1 MNMTCNDSALLSV
14 IAMVKNI
21 LNILTLAIPIV
32 LILMLSID
40 ISKLVIDPNDSNR
53 AKILKSIVNKAI
65 ATVVVFFLPTIVN
78 MFMGAVGTDNF
89 QKASCWKEATTE
101 NIEVLR
107 QREKAVQE
115 EEKAKRTRE
124 KEEQKLKREE
134 ETREIERKREIAEV
148 KAKEEAR
155 KKELEE
161 ARKRQALGY
170 DYSLLDSGY
179 FGRVERGPDGIYE
192 FYQAEAPWRSHFFG
206 NYSNSGIE
214 IGSQTIAGSGC
225 GPTTMAVILASF
237 YDNPQ
242 RYNPITVT
250 KSACAKYDC
259 SAGMTSMAQMSQYL
273 NEQGLVSYYGGRTN
287 ARKLLQD
294 LSVPGTMIL
303 AWENPGSAGT
313 WCYPH
318 FTTGGHY
325 YAIVGLKNGLLDVV
339 QVGNRKQTGLYTAE
353 SRARCMAGYYVVR
366 R

>member
-21 LNILTLAIPIV
+21 LNILTLAIPII

-53 AKILKSIVNKAI
+53 GKILKSIVNKAI
-65 ATVVVFFLPTIVN
+65 ATVVVFFLPTIIN
-78 MFMGAVGTDNF
+78 MLMEAVGTDNF

-124 KEEQKLKREE
+124 KEEQKLLREE
-134 ETREIERKREIAEV
+134 EAREIERKREIAEV

-179 FGRVERGPDGIYE
+179 FGQVQRGPDGIYE
-192 FYQAEAPWRSHFFG
+192 FYQAEKPWGSHTFG
-206 NYSNSGIE
+206 PNN
-214 IGSQTIAGSGC
+214 QTMAGSGC
-225 GPTTMAVILASF
+225 GPTTMAVLLASF
-237 YDNPQ
+237 HNNPGK
-242 RYNPITVT
+242 YNPITVARE
-250 KSACAKYDC
+250 ACKIANCKR
-259 SAGMTSMAQMSQYL
+259 GMVNMENMAQYL
-273 NEQGLVSYYGGRTN
+273 REQGLVAYYGGRTN

-303 AWENPGSAGT
+303 AWENANEAGA
-313 WCYPH
+313 WCNPR
-318 FTTGGHY
+318 FTDGGHY
-325 YAIVGLKNGLLDVV
+325 YAIVGLKNGLLDIV
-339 QVGNRKQTGLYTAE
+339 QVGDRKQTGLYTAE
-353 SRARCMAGYYVVR
+353 SRAPCMAGYYVVR